1 MLTLMKRMM
10 KSELY
15 NDVWPFP
22 SVNAGHRVF
31 FKTKKKEEKKNT
43 HFGIMTQKAITVRRR
58 VDVSRFEA
66 AKVVLRS
73 NGG

>member
-1 MLTLMKRMM
+1 MVKYDITKNWRSIRSPRLLVLMLMKRMM

-31 FKTKKKEEKKNT
+31 FKTKKKEEKKT
-43 HFGIMTQKAITVRRR
+43 PTLA
-58 VDVSRFEA
+58 
-66 AKVVLRS
+66 
-73 NGG
+73 